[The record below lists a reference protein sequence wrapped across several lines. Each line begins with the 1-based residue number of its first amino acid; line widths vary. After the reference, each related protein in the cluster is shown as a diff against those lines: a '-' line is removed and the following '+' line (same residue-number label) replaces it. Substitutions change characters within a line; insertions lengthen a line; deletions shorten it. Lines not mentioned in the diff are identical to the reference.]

1 MVLTTVQE
9 KIKEMAKIAI
19 HRGVFKVVVMGET
32 GVGKTSLITRATKG
46 FFPDPELLKSTIGA
60 SFALKRVSI
69 TDENS
74 NISAITLQIWDFAGQ
89 ERFRTLLK
97 GFIAGALGGL
107 FVFDLTD
114 PVTLDDIK
122 NYWIPEVEER
132 LDIKFSENPEFARNF
147 VLVGNKSDLIKDRQ
161 VTYEEILE
169 VAKPHNLKYILV
181 SSKTGENVE
190 RLFEVLAH
198 QLYKTYIVGVVEK

>member
-1 MVLTTVQE
+1 MEQ
-9 KIKEMAKIAI
+9 KIREMAKIAI

-60 SFALKRVSI
+60 SFAIKRVDILS
-69 TDENS
+69 ENETTTV
-74 NISAITLQIWDFAGQ
+74 TLQIWDFAGQ

-97 GFIAGALGGL
+97 GFISGALGGL

-114 PVTLDDIK
+114 PVTLDDICS
-122 NYWIPEVEER
+122 YWIPEVEDR
-132 LDIKFSENPEFARNF
+132 LDIKFSENPNFARNF

-161 VTYEEILE
+161 VTYEEIVN
-169 VAKPHNLKYILV
+169 VAKPLNLKYILV

-190 RLFEVLAH
+190 RLFSVLAK
-198 QLYKTYIVGVVEK
+198 QLYTTYIAELSKE